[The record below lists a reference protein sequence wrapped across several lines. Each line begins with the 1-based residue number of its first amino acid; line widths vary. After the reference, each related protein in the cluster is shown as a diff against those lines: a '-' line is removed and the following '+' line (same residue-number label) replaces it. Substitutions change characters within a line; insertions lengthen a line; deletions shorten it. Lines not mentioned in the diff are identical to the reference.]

1 MYITIMSRFFKLKNG
16 VNDKMWLYYN
26 VMYQVIIC
34 TKLLKKVN
42 VSKFT
47 LKKNERKLY

>member
-1 MYITIMSRFFKLKNG
+1 
-16 VNDKMWLYYN
+16 MWLYYN

-47 LKKNERKLY
+47 LKKMRENSTKIHKEIFKFKLTNIH